1 MASRILANLLVAG
14 GSALLRAASQAYRQA
29 LVNAQRT
36 GVASEAAESGA
47 AAVFGKRRMTAEEAR
62 SVLGVDA
69 GASYEDVRARF
80 ERMFES
86 NERHGTFYLQSKVF
100 RARESLETEYD
111 AEEVRRVEA
120 AFAARRAA
128 REAEEGAK
136 GGEKQGEA

>member
-1 MASRILANLLVAG
+1 MANLLVAG
-14 GSALLRAASQAYRQA
+14 GAALARAASQAYRQA

-36 GVASEAAESGA
+36 GVANEAGNASA
-47 AAVFGKRRMTAEEAR
+47 AAMFGKRSMAVDEAR
-62 SVLGVDA
+62 AVLGVDA

-100 RARESLETEYD
+100 RARESLEREYD

-120 AFAARRAA
+120 AFEARRAA
-128 REAEEGAK
+128 RAAEASSEGAS
-136 GGEKQGEA
+136 GEKQGEA